1 MRTPMRFPF
10 PVILGALVLS
20 AAPVVAGSSSA
31 PLMVGVTVVRSC
43 AVRATS
49 LAQGSARLDLTCA
62 AGAASSLRRPGGLD
76 QRSDESRR
84 LLRLQVPTSPYKGA
98 TETGLEVATVNF

>member
-20 AAPVVAGSSSA
+20 ATPVVAGSASA
-31 PLMVGVTVVRSC
+31 PLIVGVTVVRSC

-49 LAQGSARLDLTCA
+49 LAQGSARVDLTCA
-62 AGAASSLRRPGGLD
+62 SGAASSLRQQGGLD
-76 QRSDESRR
+76 QRSDDSGR
-84 LLRLQVPTSPYKGA
+84 LLRLRVPTSPYKGA
-98 TETGLEVATVNF
+98 TESGLEVATVNF